1 MPAFDWCY
9 ERPAGQRTP
18 DRNFF
23 HTRLHGG
30 PELIGC
36 SGSAG
41 DSAAVTQHDLLIRG
55 GTVIDGT
62 GRPARTAD
70 VAVDEGVIVAVGTS
84 AVQRGA

>member
-1 MPAFDWCY
+1 
-9 ERPAGQRTP
+9 
-18 DRNFF
+18 
-23 HTRLHGG
+23 
-30 PELIGC
+30 
-36 SGSAG
+36 
-41 DSAAVTQHDLLIRG
+41 VTQHDLLIRG